1 MKPVSADAPALLAQP
16 PGPPQPR
23 PRRRE
28 ATGVR
33 AALVSFSVFLI
44 AVAGA
49 FCLWD
54 AAAPLRAPQGNRADQ
69 QHAVGTIKLPE
80 GKLCRQMTMD
90 NRTGQMIKHGLLP
103 CDKSP
108 VRDPKEELKELKD
121 FKERQSGGR
130 IEAIGN
136 SFRSR

>member
-16 PGPPQPR
+16 PGTPQPR

-28 ATGVR
+28 ATGVG

-54 AAAPLRAPQGNRADQ
+54 AAAPLRATQDSRAD

-108 VRDPKEELKELKD
+108 VRDPKEELKELRD
-121 FKERQSGGR
+121 LKERQSGGR
-130 IEAIGN
+130 IEIIRN

>member
-16 PGPPQPR
+16 SGPPQPR

-28 ATGVR
+28 GTGVR
-33 AALVSFSVFLI
+33 TALVSFSVFII
-44 AVAGA
+44 ALAGA
-49 FCLWD
+49 FWLRD
-54 AAAPLRAPQGNRADQ
+54 AAVPLRATQDNRAHQ

-80 GKLCRQMTMD
+80 GKLCRQMTID
-90 NRTGQMIKHGLLP
+90 NRTGQMVKHGLLP

-108 VRDPKEELKELKD
+108 VSDPKEELKDLQ
-121 FKERQSGGR
+121 ERQSGGR
-130 IEAIGN
+130 IDAIRN